1 MNNHQLKSNA
11 PAQRAGK
18 RKGKSAAALR
28 NELEKLKA
36 ILLERNGQLA
46 ANQQELENKQQEINA
61 LQKKIPAMET
71 ELKQAEEIK
80 QENIELKKQLHAL
93 VEKSSRQTEELKR
106 ELRESERQRLHLEQ
120 ENKDLRTQLAEY
132 VQKYRAAQIELANR
146 SATNLP
152 LPDDSQK
159 TVIPKNA
166 EATVANAGVK
176 REAMIPL
183 NSVKILKQIKIQQSD
198 QFISPGQPL
207 RALRPFTVL
216 TTMRLQKAPSASA
229 LANELADFAVTVEA
243 QGTKANELNKASA
256 VEELVC
262 GKQDYHITVPMPSL
276 KAGEYCLK
284 ISALVPYARIDEQE
298 KLEIAVV
305 N

>member
-1 MNNHQLKSNA
+1 
-11 PAQRAGK
+11 
-18 RKGKSAAALR
+18 
-28 NELEKLKA
+28 
-36 ILLERNGQLA
+36 
-46 ANQQELENKQQEINA
+46 
-61 LQKKIPAMET
+61 MET

-93 VEKSSRQTEELKR
+93 VEESSRQTEELKR
-106 ELRESERQRLHLEQ
+106 ELRESERQRLNLEQ

-146 SATNLP
+146 CATNSP
-152 LPDDSQK
+152 LPQDSQE

-166 EATVANAGVK
+166 EATVANAGAK
-176 REAMIPL
+176 RAAMVPL
-183 NSVKILKQIKIQQSD
+183 NSVKILKQVKIQQSD
-198 QFISPGQPL
+198 QFIQPGQPL
-207 RALRPFTVL
+207 RALRPFTVF
-216 TTMRLQKAPSASA
+216 TTMRLPKAPSASF

-243 QGTKANELNKASA
+243 REATAAEREEVSSVVDELI
-256 VEELVC
+256 C
-262 GKQDYHITVPMPSL
+262 GKQDYDVSVFMPSL
-276 KAGEYCLK
+276 AAGRYSLK